1 MKCICKK
8 LISILCVFAI
18 ILPSFIPAFTVS
30 AANPYSVVMVSN
42 SSNNKTVGTYATYS
56 EAVKAMNAQN
66 STSTSVASIYKNGKI
81 INSRYAIFQLK
92 PSSSLVNLYQN
103 AGDSTAY
110 TYTSP
115 SYMTDAAFIDS
126 NESRVQVMYS
136 GFKGW
141 VDINAG
147 NIIPISLL
155 GANAVNITASGLNL
169 RESASTSSKS
179 IGVITCTN
187 ALFTYTEKKSAGGYT
202 WYKINYNGTTGWV
215 ANGNWLTETSGTS
228 LNTYYYRYDT
238 GNLLHRYGKH
248 NGTSYTDDYTN
259 LGPTPTYLTVGAR
272 YYSFDGGIYLYNSLT
287 SMLDDYRNDTYTHSL
302 NANNPNYAYYLFLPN
317 KSVSKVTAAELD
329 SQIKDTSSK
338 LYGQG
343 KYFKEAESLYGMNA
357 LSAFATAKNESSN
370 VTSKI
375 AKDKNNVFGYGASDS
390 CPYDCARS
398 YASVRDSIM
407 DYAKNGLNSYMI
419 AGASYYFGTHA
430 GTKGSGRN
438 VKYASDPLWG
448 EKQAWNAFMTDKN
461 QNLRDYQANTIGV
474 TKYGKYNV
482 PVYKEANTNNV
493 IYNIR
498 NSNSSFKVY
507 NVPVTVIDKVG
518 DFYKIYA
525 DSSSYQY
532 GYIKTSDLNVSNNQ
546 PVINATD
553 KTIALN
559 SSFDPMAGVTA
570 TDAENGNLTN
580 RITYTGSVNTS
591 KVGTYNI
598 TYTVT
603 DNGNFSASKT
613 VKITVKGASLPIINA
628 TDKEVSQYTTFDYM
642 DGVTAI
648 DDTDGNITSK
658 VTYDKTVDTNTK
670 GTYSVTYSVTNSNNK
685 TTTKTIKVTVVDNSK
700 PIINASDKT
709 VYLNREFDPMDG
721 VTATDKED
729 GDLTKKI
736 EVTKNNVD
744 TSVIGEYEVEYAV
757 TDSANQKVT
766 KKIKVNVAEKVLKE
780 TSANFYFDY
789 LKSVNGQ
796 LQLKGYNTING
807 IDNNLATNIKYKVE
821 FKNLDDGSTIIQ
833 NADRITQASEISRPA
848 YGSDGKDYQY
858 SWFKINIDLGNL
870 PDGNYSM
877 AVISESDDYYSKSI
891 VSNKLFK
898 EQETGYDGAKHVII
912 SNNYSDSNAPVEM
925 MVRSEKI
932 ADKDA
937 NYTYNQF
944 DQYRTFEFNDD
955 NTLKL
960 IGTSYSYGGDY
971 NKNANVSRQI
981 IFENIDNFKK
991 YYKNLGSTT
1000 EGLYE
1005 VALPVPD
1012 GLSKTRA
1019 WYNANIDISDIPVGK
1034 YVIYIA
1040 TEANISDVAEFK
1052 ELLNRSLDEVKQKI
1066 GDRTY
1071 SFKVNT
1077 DKGNRIEMTVE

>member
-179 IGVITCTN
+179 VGVITCTN

-329 SQIKDTSSK
+329 SQITNTSSK

-370 VTSKI
+370 GTSKI

-407 DYAKNGLNSYMI
+407 DYAKNGLNSYMT

-553 KTIALN
+553 KMIALN

-603 DNGNFSASKT
+603 DNSNFSASKT
-613 VKITVKGASLPIINA
+613 IKITVKGASEPIINA

-648 DDTDGNITSK
+648 DDTDGNITNK

-670 GTYSVTYSVTNSNNK
+670 GTYNVTYSVTNSNNK

-700 PIINASDKT
+700 PVINASDKT

-744 TSVIGEYEVEYAV
+744 INIIGEYEVEYAV

-766 KKIKVNVAEKVLKE
+766 KKIKVNVVEKVLKE
-780 TSANFYFDY
+780 ASNEFYLNEIKWDNTNSQYNISGY
-789 LKSVNGQ
+789 LIQLSVNQSFDDDLSFELVLKNETTGDVYTVPVSRWTSDVPFDLGKENGYDYSGAWFNGNVDLSNVPQ
-796 LQLKGYNTING
+796 GDYQVYMRSYTSDYYTEALFSNILNSSIDRRGEDNKKGYSLLVDLTDKRKPITISVRDGGLITTSESPTYRNMINDYDDISFEDG
-807 IDNNLATNIKYKVE
+807 KMHIKGVSYNYGLDYSNNVSVKRQVILENNETFERYSYDV
-821 FKNLDDGSTIIQ
+821 GST
-833 NADRITQASEISRPA
+833 
-848 YGSDGKDYQY
+848 
-858 SWFKINIDLGNL
+858 
-870 PDGNYSM
+870 
-877 AVISESDDYYSKSI
+877 SK
-891 VSNKLFK
+891 
-898 EQETGYDGAKHVII
+898 G
-912 SNNYSDSNAPVEM
+912 
-925 MVRSEKI
+925 
-932 ADKDA
+932 
-937 NYTYNQF
+937 
-944 DQYRTFEFNDD
+944 
-955 NTLKL
+955 
-960 IGTSYSYGGDY
+960 SYS
-971 NKNANVSRQI
+971 VSSL
-981 IFENIDNFKK
+981 DN
-991 YYKNLGSTT
+991 
-1000 EGLYE
+1000 
-1005 VALPVPD
+1005 
-1012 GLSKTRA
+1012 LSKTYA
-1019 WYNANIDISDIPVGK
+1019 WFDSSIDISNLSKGK
-1034 YVIYIA
+1034 YSIIVY
-1040 TEANISDVAEFK
+1040 TISGD
-1052 ELLNRSLDEVKQKI
+1052 I
-1066 GDRTY
+1066 GDYGNMIDIFNAINPAKTTIGNKTY
-1071 SFKVNT
+1071 EVKVNT
-1077 DKGNRIEMTVE
+1077 SKNNRIELIVS